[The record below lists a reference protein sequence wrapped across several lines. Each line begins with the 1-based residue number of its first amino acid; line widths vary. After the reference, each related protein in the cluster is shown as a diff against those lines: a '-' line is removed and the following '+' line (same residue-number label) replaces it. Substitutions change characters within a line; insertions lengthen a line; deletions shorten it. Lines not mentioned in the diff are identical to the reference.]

1 MRRQRR
7 RKICKN
13 AHEER
18 KRCRRMRR
26 NGGQRHNEKGQKD
39 KKIEK
44 GKMAK
49 KMRKMKNN
57 FNIVISRKPSLPKS
71 SIIPAHWE

>member
-1 MRRQRR
+1 
-7 RKICKN
+7 
-13 AHEER
+13 
-18 KRCRRMRR
+18 MRR